1 MSELPVYPRWRGE
14 LPGDNVYG
22 HAPPGLSP
30 LARELIVHI
39 NNRGEF
45 NGLSPL
51 ARGTHYGPGKKRAGG
66 RFIPAG
72 AGNSGRLALQP
83 APAAVYPRWR
93 GELATA
99 QKFQT
104 RSKRFIPAGA
114 GNSQHYQLQPTGSPV
129 YPRWRGELSVFGI
142 TFGFGCGLSP
152 LARGTLRERIAA
164 RLRKRFIP
172 AGAGNSLKVYI
183 CS

>member
-1 MSELPVYPRWRGE
+1 M
-14 LPGDNVYG
+14 
-22 HAPPGLSP
+22 APAKNALVG
-30 LARELIVHI
+30 
-39 NNRGEF
+39 
-45 NGLSPL
+45 GLSPL
-51 ARGTHYGPGKKRAGG
+51 ARGTLGG
-66 RFIPAG
+66 LPCSQLQQRFIPAG
-72 AGNSGRLALQP
+72 AGNSSWLAISFG
-83 APAAVYPRWR
+83 V
-93 GELATA
+93 
-99 QKFQT
+99 
-104 RSKRFIPAGA
+104 
-114 GNSQHYQLQPTGSPV
+114 SPV